1 MTAAPLRRALI
12 FSLLILPFAHLAHS
26 DAKAGSASLNTSDPG
41 QGITATNDAVAGEA
55 ANALSQ
61 SGTSTASTEASDDQI
76 NKISAKRLSGAVH
89 MAAQKETALSTV
101 LIEECDASWSRV
113 LGSTR
118 TDYQGNFK
126 LKPAKRGKTYYLRV
140 SAKGFYTR
148 HYEVTLSPNSPDE
161 LKLELQLASRSQSGG
176 GRIRQS
182 RLSLS

>member
-1 MTAAPLRRALI
+1 MTAALLRHALA
-12 FSLLILPFAHLAHS
+12 FSFLLLPFSHHAYS
-26 DAKAGSASLNTSDPG
+26 DARAGAASLNLSEPG
-41 QGITATNDAVAGEA
+41 QGITATNDAIAGEA
-55 ANALSQ
+55 ANDMSQ
-61 SGTSTASTEASDDQI
+61 SGTSVASNEATDDQI

-126 LKPAKRGKTYYLRV
+126 LKPTKRTKTYYLRV
-140 SAKGFYTR
+140 SAKGFNTR

-161 LKLELQLASRSQSGG
+161 LKLELQLASRSQSGA
-176 GRIRQS
+176 GRIRQG
-182 RLSLS
+182 RLALS